1 MTPIIQSLFDQLSD
15 ASASITKYIDW
26 HKSALARARAL
37 EYSGADD
44 MNEFRHFIPGAE
56 VSLARA
62 NELLVMAR
70 ARAIKSA
77 ESKTNQHERE
87 AAITLA
93 TADERELLNRVTA
106 NLAEMQNEVTITGLQ
121 VTAAQSHLR
130 MLEAQVALVTQK

>member
-1 MTPIIQSLFDQLSD
+1 MNPVHQSLFDQLSD

-44 MNEFRHFIPGAE
+44 MIEFRRFNPGAE

-62 NELLVMAR
+62 NELLITAR
-70 ARAIKSA
+70 ACATKSA
-77 ESKTNQHERE
+77 EGKTNQHERE

-93 TADERELLNRVTA
+93 TVNERELLARVTA
-106 NLAEMQNEVTITGLQ
+106 NLAEMRNEVTVTALQ